1 MSESQLSIIYHH
13 RTMGDGA
20 EGIHVSEIVAAL
32 RGLGHRVKLVC
43 PKSAKSSPGLRSQ
56 PTRLVQASPK
66 LPKVLRQSLEIAY
79 NMVCYAR
86 VCRAIAQT
94 KPDLIY
100 ERYSSYNFGGVMA
113 AKHLRVP
120 LILEVN
126 STYAGDFGSE
136 FPVVFPAALA
146 MAEKYSLRNASGI
159 VVVSSALRACVEKRG
174 VKRDLI
180 QVSPN
185 AINPEKIASLVNI
198 HSRSEMRRELRMENA
213 VVIGFVGSLRE
224 WHGIDL
230 LAQAI
235 PTIVAQC
242 PSTKFLIVGSGN
254 LESLLVDLIHE
265 HRLSDRVILT
275 GALPHEQVFA
285 HISAMDIG
293 LMPDSNLWGSPMK
306 VLEYMALGCVPVVP
320 DLGPLK
326 EIVVND
332 VTGKLFPCRDLPQF
346 VNTIVQLANDAPLR
360 KRLGDS
366 AQRYVYEH
374 RKWQNNACQIIDLFR
389 SVTSV

>member
-1 MSESQLSIIYHH
+1 
-13 RTMGDGA
+13 MGDGA

-43 PKSAKSSPGLRSQ
+43 PKAAKSSPGLQSR

-66 LPKVLRQSLEIAY
+66 LPKVLKQSLEIAY
-79 NMVCYAR
+79 NMVSYAR
-86 VCRAIAQT
+86 VCRAVVQT

-113 AKHLRVP
+113 AKHFRIP

-126 STYAGDFGSE
+126 STYAGKFGSE

-146 MAEKYSLRNASGI
+146 MAEKYAFRNASGI
-159 VVVSSALRACVEKRG
+159 VVVSGALRECVESRG
-174 VKRDLI
+174 VKRDVI

-185 AINPEKIASLVNI
+185 AINPEKIASLVNL
-198 HSRSEMRRELRMENA
+198 HSRKDIRRELRLEDA

-235 PTIVAQC
+235 PTIAIEC
-242 PSTKFLIVGSGN
+242 PAAKFLIVGSGN
-254 LESLLVDLIHE
+254 LESLLVDVI
-265 HRLSDRVILT
+265 RKNGLSDRVILT

-293 LMPDSNLWGSPMK
+293 LMPDSNPWGSPMK

-326 EIVVND
+326 EIVVDN
-332 VTGKLFPCRDLPQF
+332 VTGKLFCCRELSQF
-346 VNTIVQLANDAPLR
+346 VDTIVQLAKDAPLR
-360 KRLGDS
+360 RRLGDS
-366 AQRYVYEH
+366 AQRDVYEN
-374 RKWQNNACQIIDLFR
+374 RTWQNNARQITDLFGYVK
-389 SVTSV
+389 SV